1 MFSVMFWGCLVIT
14 LLALALAGP
23 QRNGTGDTVRQQCL
37 SAAFE
42 IVFLMIAI
50 SGIEA
55 ILLIPYG
62 FRIICCMLIAAL
74 IIAYIMI
81 LCPNNISTKS
91 VLSRKGGVRP

>member
-1 MFSVMFWGCLVIT
+1 MEM
-14 LLALALAGP
+14 
-23 QRNGTGDTVRQQCL
+23 NGTPVPPITRSPRHQSWVVH
-37 SAAFE
+37 

-55 ILLIPYG
+55 VLLIPYG

-74 IIAYIMI
+74 IIACIMI

-91 VLSRKGGVRP
+91 VLSQKGGA

>member
-1 MFSVMFWGCLVIT
+1 MEM
-14 LLALALAGP
+14 
-23 QRNGTGDTVRQQCL
+23 NGTPVPPITRSPRLQSWVVH
-37 SAAFE
+37 

-74 IIAYIMI
+74 IIACIMI

-91 VLSRKGGVRP
+91 VLSRKGGV

>member
-1 MFSVMFWGCLVIT
+1 MFPALFWGCLVIV
-14 LLALALAGP
+14 LLALALAGS
-23 QRNGTGDTVRQQCL
+23 QRDGTEDIVRKQCL

-42 IVFLMIAI
+42 IVFSMII
-50 SGIEA
+50 IFGIEA
-55 ILLIPYG
+55 ILSVPYG

-74 IIAYIMI
+74 IIACIMI

>member
-1 MFSVMFWGCLVIT
+1 MEMDETPVSSIT
-14 LLALALAGP
+14 RSPRL
-23 QRNGTGDTVRQQCL
+23 QSWVVH
-37 SAAFE
+37 

-74 IIAYIMI
+74 IIACIMI